1 MKMPVINENMK
12 ILMKNKAFF
21 LVLLLV
27 LLVPAVGYC
36 QTTAAAAKDFNETVG
51 KVACAIANVVS
62 GNIAKA
68 IATIGIV
75 FLGAKAFIGKL
86 DWATVLIASLGVFIV
101 FGMVPLVSTITSFGG
116 EQITTLCPKTP

>member
-1 MKMPVINENMK
+1 MPMINENMK

-36 QTTAAAAKDFNETVG
+36 QTNDFNKTVG
-51 KVACAIANVVS
+51 GVACAIANVVS

-86 DWATVLIASLGVFIV
+86 DWATVLVASLGVFIV
-101 FGMVPLVSTITSFGG
+101 FGMVPLVETITSFVAAGGG